1 MAYELNQL
9 CETANVKQSEKT
21 VLSKLCDR
29 ASEKN
34 NYTCWPS
41 VKLIADNIGRSPR
54 TVQRATKSLALK
66 GYISIEKKYWS
77 EGYYPSNI
85 YTINVKKLIS
95 DYENRKLKR

>member
-54 TVQRATKSLALK
+54 TVKKSNQITGFK
-66 GYISIEKKYWS
+66 GLYFYRKK
-77 EGYYPSNI
+77 I
-85 YTINVKKLIS
+85 LV
-95 DYENRKLKR
+95 